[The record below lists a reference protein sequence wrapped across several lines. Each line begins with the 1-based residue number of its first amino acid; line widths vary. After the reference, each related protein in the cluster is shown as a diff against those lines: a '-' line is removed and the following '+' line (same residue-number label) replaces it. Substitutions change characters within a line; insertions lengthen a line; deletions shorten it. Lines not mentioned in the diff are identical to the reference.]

1 MLLSAGLVSSESE
14 GAAAIEET
22 LSNGEALNKFQ
33 KMLIAQGVET
43 AVAEKLCTS
52 GGKHDWEVRAH
63 PGSSMTGGEGI
74 SGESKTGR

>member
-22 LSNGEALNKFQ
+22 LTNGEALNKFQ
-33 KMLIAQGVET
+33 QMIIAQGVET

-52 GGKHDWEVRAH
+52 GGKHDWEVRPH
-63 PGSSMTGGEGI
+63 PRERMTG
-74 SGESKTGR
+74 R